1 MRAGGAQALSRSL
14 FARLVPAGREAEYF
28 SFLDVSGRMAGVAGP
43 LIFALVTGLAGHGRA
58 GILAVLGL
66 FVAGGWLLGGVNV
79 SEARHGHVN
88 AGV

>member
-1 MRAGGAQALSRSL
+1 
-14 FARLVPAGREAEYF
+14 
-28 SFLDVSGRMAGVAGP
+28 MAGVAGP